1 MNSIAVRSA
10 SLAVGLLVSSGLS
23 AMEPS
28 PATAAPGYHIEQL
41 LPGSPFCGVHGLGVD
56 SQDRLYAGSVVG
68 QRIYRVD
75 TEDGSV
81 TTEVAPPKGQADDME
96 FLPDGTLVW
105 TAISQN
111 AVRARK
117 PDGEII
123 DLATDLVSV
132 NSITY
137 RESDGRLFVAQVFGG
152 DGLWELDPAGEKPRR
167 NVLKDIGGLNG
178 FDIGPDGMI
187 YGPLWFKQ
195 QVVKID
201 PDSGEMEIIAD
212 GFHTPA
218 AANFDSQWNL
228 YVLDTGTG
236 EVFLLDIESGNK
248 RVFARLKT
256 SLDNL
261 AIDSRDNIYV
271 SNMADNAIYRIEAK
285 TAAVS
290 EVVPPGL
297 SCSMALDAR
306 TSEGQDTLY
315 LADVFALRTID
326 ANTGTITD
334 IGRSH
339 AAGTHIGYPTY
350 VSVGRDYIY
359 SISSEGL
366 QVYDQRDHSLVKEWS
381 GMRGLQQVE
390 ELPNGDLLALST
402 GGTLTRLDKANY
414 DNQSVVARDL
424 GRVGDMS
431 PADNTS
437 VFLTFP
443 DTNQVARLEL
453 AGGQQELI
461 NSSLDRPMGVTRM
474 RDGQLAVM
482 ESGGRVVAIPPEAS
496 SDFSVIAE
504 KIPVGLFGGTG
515 GIQSPGI
522 AAGRN
527 GTLYALSDRNN
538 TIYRISRKRSH

>member
-1 MNSIAVRSA
+1 MNSIAVQSA
-10 SLAVGLLVSSGLS
+10 SLVLGLLASSGLT
-23 AMEPS
+23 ANEPP
-28 PATAAPGYHIEQL
+28 PASAAPGYHIEQL

-56 SQDRLYAGSVVG
+56 SRDRLYAGSVVA

-75 TEDGSV
+75 TQDGSV
-81 TTEVAPPKGQADDME
+81 TTEVGPPKGQADDME

-117 PDGEII
+117 PNGEIV

-132 NSITY
+132 NSIAY

-167 NVLKDIGGLNG
+167 NILKDIGGLNG

-195 QVVKID
+195 QVVRIN
-201 PDSGEMEIIAD
+201 PDSGDLQVIAD

-218 AANFDSQWNL
+218 AANFDSRWNL

-236 EVFLLDIESGNK
+236 EVFKVNIETGDK
-248 RVFARLKT
+248 RVFARLQT

-261 AIDSRDNIYV
+261 AIDSRDTIYV
-271 SNMADNAIYRIEAK
+271 SNMADNAIHRIDPE
-285 TAAVS
+285 TAAVA

-297 SCSMALDAR
+297 SCGMALDAR
-306 TSEGQDTLY
+306 TVEGQDTLY
-315 LADVFALRTID
+315 LADVFALRAID
-326 ANTGTITD
+326 GDSGKVTD

-350 VSVGRDYIY
+350 VSAGRDYIY

-366 QVYDQRDHSLVKEWS
+366 QVYDRDHSLVREWN
-381 GMRGLQQVE
+381 GIRGLQQVK
-390 ELPNGDLLALST
+390 ELPNGDLLAL
-402 GGTLTRLDKANY
+402 GADGTLTRIDKNNY
-414 DNQSVVARDL
+414 DNQSVVASDL
-424 GRVGDMS
+424 GRVGDML
-431 PADNTS
+431 PVEDNA
-437 VFLTFP
+437 VFLTLP
-443 DTNQVARLEL
+443 AKGQLVLLDLARGNQQV
-453 AGGQQELI
+453 I
-461 NSSLDRPMGVTRM
+461 NSALDQPMGMALV
-474 RDGQLAVM
+474 DDDKLAVM
-482 ESGGRVVAIPPEAS
+482 ESGGRIVTVSTKPS
-496 SDFSVIAE
+496 SDFSIVAE
-504 KIPVGLFGGTG
+504 NIPAGLFGGTL

-522 AAGRN
+522 AAGKD
-527 GTLYALSDRNN
+527 GTLYALSDRDN
-538 TIYRISRKRSH
+538 TIYRISRKRRQ